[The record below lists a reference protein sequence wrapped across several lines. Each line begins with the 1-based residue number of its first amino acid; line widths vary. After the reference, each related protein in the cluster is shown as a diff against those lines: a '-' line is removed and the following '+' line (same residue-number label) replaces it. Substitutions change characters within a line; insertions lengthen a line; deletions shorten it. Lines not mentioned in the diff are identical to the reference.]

1 MHLPT
6 RSPVL
11 SCGHSS
17 KHVQEEFTMLE
28 SIVVIAT
35 STCSNPSAFTIMTT
49 DAEEIRCHEIPQ
61 IDVAPELPPEL
72 QTQ

>member
-11 SCGHSS
+11 FCGYSS

-28 SIVVIAT
+28 PIVVIAA

-49 DAEEIRCHEIPQ
+49 DSAEEIRYHEIPQ
-61 IDVAPELPPEL
+61 IDVTPELPP
-72 QTQ
+72 